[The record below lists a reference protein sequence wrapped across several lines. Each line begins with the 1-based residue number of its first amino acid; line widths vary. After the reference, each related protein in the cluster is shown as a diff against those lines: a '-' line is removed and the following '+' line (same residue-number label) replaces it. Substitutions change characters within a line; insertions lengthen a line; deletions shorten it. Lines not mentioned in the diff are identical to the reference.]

1 MVDNT
6 TEPTPIEN
14 NPPVPTPPQEETP
27 KITREVKTEK
37 VKDSRREES
46 GKRLA
51 ELTRQAR
58 ERKKLEQQQQAEES
72 SFGFLP
78 FYVIPISLAGVV
90 GYWF

>member
-46 GKRLA
+46 GLINYLLRQRLHQ
-51 ELTRQAR
+51 LYGLSRN
-58 ERKKLEQQQQAEES
+58 
-72 SFGFLP
+72 
-78 FYVIPISLAGVV
+78 
-90 GYWF
+90 